1 MKRVVTILVV
11 LLFTFTGVFFAFAA
25 GSKEEKAAAPEKK
38 ESKVL
43 NIWTWEGYTPD
54 ALVKKFEE
62 QTGIKLNVS
71 YYSDNGELI
80 AKLRASQGR
89 GVDLVYPSVTLVRQ
103 AMDYNLYQ
111 PLDDSRINLSAINAK
126 ILKGSEGL
134 GGIIDGKRY
143 AVPYTYGGSG
153 VMYNYEAVPEG
164 VDSYGALFDE
174 KYAGKITYRA
184 TLHTFI
190 AAGLY
195 LGLGNNM
202 RDIYKDEAT
211 AKPILDKVLA
221 FLIEKK
227 PLVKKYWTS
236 RQEQIELMT
245 TGGCVI
251 GMGWDGT
258 GWYLAK
264 QGNPIRWIT
273 PKEGALTWIDTVAM
287 PAGAENI
294 DNAYK
299 WINFMLDKENA
310 GKLVELGGFMSAV
323 DGALDYVPEEQ
334 AKLMKESYPPDASYW
349 WYGEEASWWS
359 DMMSEY
365 IEKLKAAK

>member
-1 MKRVVTILVV
+1 MKRAVTLVVV
-11 LLFTFTGVFFAFAA
+11 LLFVFAGVFFAFGSSQKESTAA
-25 GSKEEKAAAPEKK
+25 KK

-43 NIWTWEGYTPD
+43 NIWTWEGYAPD
-54 ALVKKFEE
+54 EVVKKFEQ
-62 QTGIKLNVS
+62 QTGIKVNVS

-80 AKLRASQGR
+80 AKLRASQGK
-89 GVDLVYPSVTLVRQ
+89 GADLVYPSVTLVRQ

-111 PLDDSRINLSAINAK
+111 PLDDSRINLDNIIPA

-143 AVPYTYGGSG
+143 AVPYVYGASG
-153 VMYNYEAVPEG
+153 IMYNYKAIPEG

-184 TLHTFI
+184 TLHSFI

-195 LGLGNNM
+195 LGLGHEM
-202 RDIYKDEAT
+202 RDIYKDEQT
-211 AKPILDKVLA
+211 ARPILDKVLE
-221 FLIEKK
+221 FLISKK
-227 PLVKKYWTS
+227 HLVKKYWTS
-236 RQEQIELMT
+236 RQENIELMT
-245 TGGCVI
+245 TGGCIV

-258 GWYLAK
+258 GWYLSK
-264 QGNPIRWIT
+264 QGNPIKWIT
-273 PKEGALTWIDTVAM
+273 PKEGALTWIDSVAM
-287 PAGAENI
+287 PVGAENI

-299 WINFMLDKENA
+299 WINFMLEPENA
-310 GKLVELGGFMSAV
+310 GKMVELGGFMSAV
-323 DGALDYVPEEQ
+323 KDALDYVPEEQ
-334 AKLMKESYPPDASYW
+334 AKLMKESYPPDAHYW
-349 WYGEEASWWS
+349 WYGEEYSWWS

>member
-1 MKRVVTILVV
+1 MKKYVTIFLVLAFVFAGV
-11 LLFTFTGVFFAFAA
+11 LFAFGAS
-25 GSKEEKAAAPEKK
+25 SKEAQKAEKK

-43 NIWTWEGYTPD
+43 NIWTWEGYAPD
-54 ALVKKFEE
+54 ELVKKFES
-62 QTGIKLNVS
+62 QTGIKMNVS

-80 AKLRASQGR
+80 AKLRASQGK
-89 GVDLVYPSVTLVRQ
+89 GADLVYPSVTLVRQ
-103 AMDYNLYQ
+103 AMDYKLYQ
-111 PLDDSRINLSAINAK
+111 PLDDSRIKLDNIMPK

-143 AVPYTYGGSG
+143 AVPYTFGASG
-153 VMYNYEAVPEG
+153 IIYNYKEIPEG

-184 TLHTFI
+184 TLHSFI

-195 LGLGNNM
+195 LGLGHQM
-202 RDIYKDEAT
+202 RDIYKDEQT
-211 AKPILDKVLA
+211 ARPILDKVLQ
-221 FLIEKK
+221 FLISKK
-227 PLVKKYWTS
+227 HLVKKYWTS

-245 TGGCVI
+245 TGGCVV

-264 QGNPIRWIT
+264 QGNPIKWIA
-273 PKEGALTWIDTVAM
+273 PKEGCLTWIDTVAM
-287 PAGAENI
+287 PVGAENI

-299 WINFMLDKENA
+299 WINFMLEPKNA
-310 GKLVELGGFMSAV
+310 GKLIELGGFMSAV
-323 DGALDYVPEEQ
+323 KGALDYVPEEQ
-334 AKLMKESYPPDASYW
+334 AKLMKESYPPDTNYW
-349 WYGEEASWWS
+349 WYGEEYSWWS